1 MDVINLLDQFQWIK
15 PYLIVI
21 VVVIV
26 AFIVIGFVNRILKR
40 SIAKTMLPIDAQV
53 FLRKGIV
60 YFLWFSVLM
69 YIMAE
74 LNLQELL
81 VPLLGASF
89 LVGAAVALAVKDIL
103 ADAMA
108 GIFLLTDKHFD
119 IGDEIETMKHKGVI
133 ISVSLRKTRIR
144 TDDSTVAILPNG
156 KIDSSGWVLT
166 EKGKDKIVNF

>member
-1 MDVINLLDQFQWIK
+1 
-15 PYLIVI
+15 
-21 VVVIV
+21 
-26 AFIVIGFVNRILKR
+26 
-40 SIAKTMLPIDAQV
+40 
-53 FLRKGIV
+53 
-60 YFLWFSVLM
+60 M

-74 LNLQELL
+74 LHLQELL

-119 IGDEIETMKHKGVI
+119 IGDHIETMNHKGEI

-144 TDDSTVAILPNG
+144 TAVNKIVILPNG
-156 KIDSSGWVLT
+156 KIDSSGWVLN
-166 EKGKDKIVNF
+166 EKRTAV

>member
-1 MDVINLLDQFQWIK
+1 MDISNLCYQFQMFV
-15 PYLIVI
+15 PYLKVI
-21 VVVIV
+21 VVVII
-26 AFIVIGFVNRILKR
+26 AFIVISFINRILKK
-40 SIAKTMLPIDAQV
+40 SIAKTVLPIDAQF

-60 YFLWFSVLM
+60 YFLWFSILM

-74 LNLQELL
+74 LKLQELL

-119 IGDEIETMKHKGVI
+119 IGDQIETMNHKEEI

-144 TDDSTVAILPNG
+144 TDDSTVVILPNG

-166 EKGKDKIVNF
+166 EKRKETIINV

>member
-1 MDVINLLDQFQWIK
+1 MELSNLYVQFQLIE
-15 PYLIVI
+15 PYVK
-21 VVVIV
+21 VIV
-26 AFIVIGFVNRILKR
+26 AVILAFMVIGLINKILKR
-40 SIAKTMLPIDAQV
+40 YIAKTMLPIDAQV
-53 FLRKGIV
+53 FLRKGMV

-74 LNLQELL
+74 LHLQELL

-89 LVGAAVALAVKDIL
+89 LVGAAVALAVKNIL

-119 IGDEIETMKHKGVI
+119 IGDHIETMNHKGEI

-144 TDDSTVAILPNG
+144 TAVNKVVILPNG
-156 KIDSSGWVLT
+156 KIDSSGWVLN
-166 EKGKDKIVNF
+166 EKRTAV

>member
-1 MDVINLLDQFQWIK
+1 MDIVNLWDQFQWIE
-15 PYLIVI
+15 PYLKVI
-21 VVVIV
+21 VAVIL
-26 AFIVIGFVNRILKR
+26 AFIVIGLINKILKR
-40 SIAKTMLPIDAQV
+40 YIAKTVLPIDTQV

-69 YIMAE
+69 YIMAV
-74 LNLQELL
+74 LKLQELL

-108 GIFLLTDKHFD
+108 GIFLLTDKHFNIWD
-119 IGDEIETMKHKGVI
+119 QIETMNHKGEI

-144 TDDSTVAILPNG
+144 TADNKVVILPNG
-156 KIDSSGWVLT
+156 KIDSSGWVLN
-166 EKGKDKIVNF
+166 EKRKAV

>member
-1 MDVINLLDQFQWIK
+1 MDISNLLDQFQWIE
-15 PYLIVI
+15 PYLMVI
-21 VVVIV
+21 VAVIV
-26 AFIVIGFVNRILKR
+26 AFIVIGFINRILKR
-40 SIAKTMLPIDAQV
+40 SIAKTVLPIDAQV

-108 GIFLLTDKHFD
+108 GIFLLVDKHFD
-119 IGDEIETMKHKGVI
+119 IGDQIETMNHKGEI

-144 TDDSTVAILPNG
+144 TADNKVVILPNG
-156 KIDSSGWVLT
+156 KIDSSGWVLN
-166 EKGKDKIVNF
+166 EKRTLPAV

>member
-1 MDVINLLDQFQWIK
+1 MDIVNLWDQFQWIE
-15 PYLIVI
+15 PYLK
-21 VVVIV
+21 VIV
-26 AFIVIGFVNRILKR
+26 AVILAFMVIGFINRILKR
-40 SIAKTMLPIDAQV
+40 YITKTVLPIDAQF

-74 LNLQELL
+74 LKLQELL

-103 ADAMA
+103 SDAMA

-119 IGDEIETMKHKGVI
+119 IGDQIETMNHKGKI

-144 TDDSTVAILPNG
+144 TADNKVVVLPNG
-156 KIDSSGWVLT
+156 KIDSSGWVLN
-166 EKGKDKIVNF
+166 EKMKAV